1 MKIEGYHIQLFFIL
15 LGAFGNGVCM
25 TVIFTQQLYS
35 YASLMVQ
42 KFGMAHSRNTTGH
55 WTGLLTCAVMLGR
68 AVSSPF
74 WGYATDNWGR
84 KPVLLFSVFATTVLS
99 VAFGFVVD
107 YPMAVCI
114 RFLIGLTA
122 PIQVVTKT
130 CVAEISPPSFIAT
143 ATAMYSSSWLLGG
156 VVGSIVG
163 GLLVDPKSSG
173 LATSGFFADWPYL
186 LPNLFTALL
195 SLLTLIG
202 LWLWMKET
210 LKRKEAP
217 LQPPTAPAVPIRSM
231 WTMAKDPLILLL
243 LLLYSLNSFINTSY
257 NELFPLWCWA
267 SKSHGGLSFSPS
279 QIGWALAGM
288 NVVLAVGNQITFKW
302 IVKKKG
308 VKWAS
313 VWFSLAIVPVSFAIP
328 WISYANNTAGMWV
341 YVITIGFVVYL
352 LDYTV
357 LTGQMVMSNN
367 CVIKHE
373 RGKLNG
379 LFMILGSAARAAAPV
394 ITDNIF
400 AITTDSGDPFPI
412 NFTFSFTLMSFLA
425 LVMWFFTRHVP
436 ISVEKQKEVIL
447 KEEIRKSLGMPP
459 EDETTKPMPTELASR
474 KSSIIT
480 EEGYHQF
487 DADSDDEAA
496 NVRNLQETSS
506 EKDSSSSASITHYK
520 PNP

>member
-1 MKIEGYHIQLFFIL
+1 
-15 LGAFGNGVCM
+15 M
-25 TVIFTQQLYS
+25 TVSSTQQLYS
-35 YASLMVQ
+35 YSSLMVE
-42 KFGMAHSRNTTGH
+42 KFGLAHSRNTTGH

-84 KPVLLFSVFATTVLS
+84 KPVLLFAVFSTTVLS
-99 VAFGFVVD
+99 IAFGFVVD
-107 YPMAVCI
+107 FSMAVCL

-130 CVAEISPPSFIAT
+130 CVAEVTPLSFQAA

-173 LATSGFFADWPYL
+173 LITSGFFADWPYL
-186 LPNLFTALL
+186 LPNLFTAVL
-195 SLLTLIG
+195 SLLTFIG
-202 LWLWMKET
+202 LWIWMKET
-210 LKRKEAP
+210 LKKKEAP
-217 LQPPTAPAVPIRSM
+217 LKPPTGPATPIRSM
-231 WTMAKDPLILLL
+231 WLMAKDPLILLL

-267 SKSHGGLSFSPS
+267 KKSHGGLSFSPS
-279 QIGWALAGM
+279 DIGWALAGM

-308 VKWAS
+308 LKWTS
-313 VWFSLAIVPVSFAIP
+313 LWFSLAIVPVSFAIP
-328 WISYANNTAGMWV
+328 WIAYADSAVGIWIYMIGM
-341 YVITIGFVVYL
+341 GFIVYL

-367 CVIKHE
+367 CVIKQE

-379 LFMILGSAARAAAPV
+379 LFMILGSAARAAAPI

-400 AITTDSGDPFPI
+400 AVTTDSGDPFPI
-412 NFTFSFTLMSFLA
+412 NFTFCFSLMALCALA
-425 LVMWFFTRHVP
+425 MWFFTLRVP
-436 ISVEKQKEVIL
+436 ITVEKQKEVII
-447 KEEIRKSLGMPP
+447 KEEIRKSLGMAP
-459 EDETTKPMPTELASR
+459 EDETKKPLPTELSSR
-474 KSSIIT
+474 KSSIMT

-487 DADSDDEAA
+487 DADSDEDSSA
-496 NVRNLQETSS
+496 VLPIRNLQDTSS
-506 EKDSSSSASITHYK
+506 EKESSDSDSFKQAK
-520 PNP
+520 R